1 MDQEFCLT
9 DKFLTTHLCTMN
21 YSKSIPIKS
30 NVNSYSSLQVL
41 NTFKLTAFMVTLCG
55 NNSITLDVLK
65 NL

>member
-9 DKFLTTHLCTMN
+9 DKFLTTHICTMN
-21 YSKSIPIKS
+21 YSKNASQIKCKF
-30 NVNSYSSLQVL
+30 LFIIAVL